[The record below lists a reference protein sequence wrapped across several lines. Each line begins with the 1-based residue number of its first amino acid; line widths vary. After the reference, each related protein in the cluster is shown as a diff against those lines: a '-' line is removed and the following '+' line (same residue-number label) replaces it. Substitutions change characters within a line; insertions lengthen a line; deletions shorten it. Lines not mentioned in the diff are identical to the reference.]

1 MNLDTVNLLNIRA
14 NLIVMSENIK
24 AFAASPKNLFQTP
37 LLQSDP
43 VTNKIPPNW
52 HYFILPNIPVVFRLV
67 TEYEPNKHPIS
78 IGYIRPEAETEII
91 SLTGLFVS
99 TVAEPTEQQIL
110 KLSTALNQPTNKM
123 SRLIQLFN
131 QHTAV

>member
-14 NLIVMSENIK
+14 NLIDMSENIK
-24 AFAASPKNLFQTP
+24 AFAASPKNLFQAA
-37 LLQSDP
+37 LLQLNP
-43 VTNKIPPNW
+43 ITNQIPPNW
-52 HYFILPNIPVVFRLV
+52 YYFILPSTPVIFRLV

-78 IGYIRPEAETEII
+78 IGYIRPQAETEII
-91 SLTGLFVS
+91 SLVGLFVS
-99 TVAEPTEQQIL
+99 RVAEPTEQQIL